1 MDFSKTLVTVAF
13 ALIIIFT
20 IAVLYIFWQTGSEPS
35 TLITA
40 FFAAILGEFGFLA
53 WIRTNKTRSGRDE
66 RS

>member
-20 IAVLYIFWQTGSEPS
+20 VAVLYIFWQTGNEPS
-35 TLITA
+35 ALITA

-53 WIRTNKTRSGRDE
+53 WIRNTKTRSGRDG
-66 RS
+66 